1 MRRGRSNG
9 ITMGRGPARVNR
21 SIGGPPVGHNIG
33 GHPRPAGDSG
43 PLRRRVGPSDE
54 HIDDA
59 TRGSPVRIC
68 QYPGRHPP
76 PVHRPR
82 LPDPRRAVSTVLP
95 PSPRPGRDPAVAA
108 AQGAPAASSPRP
120 GRGPGAG
127 PRPDPERRS
136 SSPRSGAPILLRS
149 PERRPDTAE
158 STSSRRRGR
167 LRRKPR
173 TPLTSDESPVDFTDS
188 PSGDA
193 MRRDVTYYD
202 AGCLADKVLAIELH
216 SIPAGS
222 TAHLRRPCAPR
233 CDPGPDRTDTPRS

>member
-9 ITMGRGPARVNR
+9 ITMDRGPARVNR

-120 GRGPGAG
+120 GRGPATG
-127 PRPDPERRS
+127 PLRPDPGRQSFS
-136 SSPRSGAPILLRS
+136 SSDPIPGAPAG
-149 PERRPDTAE
+149 RRG
-158 STSSRRRGR
+158 STSSDRRGR
-167 LRRKPR
+167 LRRKSR
-173 TPLTSDESPVDFTDS
+173 TPLTSDNSPADFTDS

-193 MRRDVTYYD
+193 MRRDVTYYG

-216 SIPAGS
+216 SVPAGS
-222 TAHLRRPCAPR
+222 TAPLRRPCAPR
-233 CDPGPDRTDTPRS
+233 CDPIPDRTDTPRS